1 MSAAAADPAQR
12 SAGGRRLRAAARRTA
27 RDRLCARLVRRA
39 RGGERP
45 PQSGPFRA
53 GRLGRDDRP
62 RRAADR
68 SLDRGDARDPRR
80 PWRHRCLNRAADGA
94 GQRADRAG
102 ADRRRRG
109 FIAVGGGSGR
119 AGDRRRR
126 GRAQWFACGVC
137 TDPAHRRDAWNLPH
151 LHRSHAHHCARS
163 DRDRAALDPKSV
175 RRALDRSSARARRS
189 VARDQ
194 AASVLRPAD
203 GGRQRRPRRLY
214 RGRSRS
220 PWSVSCRTAFLA
232 FSPARRDSCSPR

>member
-12 SAGGRRLRAAARRTA
+12 SAGARRLSRLLAERRETGFA
-27 RDRLCARLVRRA
+27 LALFVVL

-62 RRAADR
+62 RRSADR

-80 PWRHRCLNRAADGA
+80 PWRHRCLNRPADGA

-102 ADRRRRG
+102 ADRRRRD

-119 AGDRRRR
+119 AGDRGRR
-126 GRAQWFACGVC
+126 GRAQWIPCRVC

-151 LHRSHAHHCARS
+151 LHRSHAHHRARS
-163 DRDRAALDPKSV
+163 DRNRPALDPKSV
-175 RRALDRSSARARRS
+175 RRSSRSF
-189 VARDQ
+189 
-194 AASVLRPAD
+194 LC
-203 GGRQRRPRRLY
+203 
-214 RGRSRS
+214 SRS
-220 PWSVSCRTAFLA
+220 PQSGSGSSSFPITT
-232 FSPARRDSCSPR
+232 S